1 MQLLSERGDHV
12 WILDWTLAITG
23 DPGGRTVL
31 ELIWLFKRL
40 RCPTLR
46 VRRFGIRPVPHMPR
60 HGAPIHISQ
69 QNENKGQ
76 KAHSGR
82 AHSVFWSWAHN
93 SGHLRPNA
101 SHNGAS
107 SLEVCV
113 GGGIFCAECPGSVAA
128 RPVASGSDRLP
139 TDRRPVKSAASCC
152 PAPLKVARG
161 ISRCDDALHQICVR
175 ARAPVL
181 PSGFLRRAFSASCVA
196 LPPAG
201 VGPVARHF
209 VVICFGSCSPGTPRT
224 SGWKLRSRAHAI
236 KAKFTARLRV
246 RFLS

>member
-196 LPPAG
+196 LPPRRG
-201 VGPVARHF
+201 GPCCPPFCGYLFR
-209 VVICFGSCSPGTPRT
+209 
-224 SGWKLRSRAHAI
+224 
-236 KAKFTARLRV
+236 
-246 RFLS
+246 